1 MVNRISSR
9 IERSSQKPAIGAIVW
24 PALLEFSGTLG
35 TVSGVFT
42 RRGDET
48 EIWNV
53 LFHKKVEIPEIR
65 MTQLD
70 RCRIP
75 MAKTRRKFSAEEKTA
90 LIRRNLT
97 LEEPIPS
104 IGGVVPASSYVKT
117 NRTQMFVLLP
127 RFLSSK
133 EISWR
138 RKPWLAVIGQFV
150 YRP

>member
-1 MVNRISSR
+1 
-9 IERSSQKPAIGAIVW
+9 
-24 PALLEFSGTLG
+24 LLEFSGTLG

-65 MTQLD
+65 MTQHD

-104 IGGVVPASSYVKT
+104 IGGVVSASSCV
-117 NRTQMFVLLP
+117 MIDSV
-127 RFLSSK
+127 
-133 EISWR
+133 
-138 RKPWLAVIGQFV
+138 
-150 YRP
+150 